1 MEIND
6 FVLKCLNANKG
17 ERFASADDML
27 TAWNDTIEKAEN
39 AEMEEAEHTEASR
52 FWTDNLSNFSS
63 EGDEGVEVTKF
74 VKLFCEKFSISDA
87 AGSKLAFAADE
98 GGDEDWGPSA
108 HVEHRTDPEE
118 RRGFFQKSRQAP
130 GHVHGRVRAR
140 PAVRALSRVPSA
152 ELCGVAGWESA
163 WFWSRRR
170 VLAVPNEPADD
181 DALHDRC
188 PHARM
193 RACILSMTSILIII
207 IITCRSN
214 SCTRH

>member
-1 MEIND
+1 MRASICGHLWYGGIPRLILPSLD
-6 FVLKCLNANKG
+6 PPAHSGLQSVALPRPGKPVH
-17 ERFASADDML
+17 SADH
-27 TAWNDTIEKAEN
+27 A
-39 AEMEEAEHTEASR
+39 
-52 FWTDNLSNFSS
+52 
-63 EGDEGVEVTKF
+63 
-74 VKLFCEKFSISDA
+74 
-87 AGSKLAFAADE
+87 LARPALGTAADE

-140 PAVRALSRVPSA
+140 PAVRALPRVPSA

-181 DALHDRC
+181 YAFMMDVRT
-188 PHARM
+188 
-193 RACILSMTSILIII
+193 RACGHA
-207 IITCRSN
+207 
-214 SCTRH
+214 SCP